1 MLLRRGRQFLTTA
14 KEYWRPGLAGAAMS
28 MSAYWIVIWA
38 MSVTPMAPV
47 SAVRETSVL
56 FGALLAGFVLKEGR
70 LARFGYDP
78 FDPRL
83 SAQPPF
89 IAWRLMLRGLVGRY

>member
-1 MLLRRGRQFLTTA
+1 
-14 KEYWRPGLAGAAMS
+14 MS

-38 MSVTPMAPV
+38 MNVTPMAPV

-70 LARFGYDP
+70 LVL
-78 FDPRL
+78 RL
-83 SAQPPF
+83 TAAVI
-89 IAWRLMLRGLVGRY
+89 IAGGVISLQI